1 MTPDAAMSVL
11 AGGLAGFA
19 TARILVA
26 VRTKAP
32 PARLMRTNINGQQV
46 PVVLGGPLA
55 LGSLTGMAL
64 VAMTGAVGW
73 GPGRAGSVAAG
84 IALLIVVLTLAGGLD
99 DRRGNEPDKGF
110 RGHLRAARGGRL
122 TGGLVKLGAGG
133 LAGLAAGALV
143 DGGVMVMV
151 VGAAVALGANL
162 VNLTDR
168 APGRAG
174 KVWLLVAVPLMVWG
188 DPGLAVAAAPLAG
201 ALFGCL
207 GADLGERGMLGDA
220 GANPVGFLAGVGAY
234 VAFPQWALVA
244 ALLGVLGLQVLA
256 ETVTLS
262 KVIASVPPLRGYDR
276 LGRVPEPRTSR
287 KSGDQ
292 P

>member
-122 TGGLVKLGAGG
+122 TGGLVKLVAGG

-188 DPGLAVAAAPLAG
+188 DPGWAVAAAPLAG

-220 GANPVGFLAGVGAY
+220 GANPLGA
-234 VAFPQWALVA
+234 
-244 ALLGVLGLQVLA
+244 VLGLGLAVSLPAAGVLVA
-256 ETVTLS
+256 V
-262 KVIASVPPLRGYDR
+262 VILLAGNLASEKWSFSRAIDRTPWLKAVDR
-276 LGRVPEPRTSR
+276 LGR
-287 KSGDQ
+287 K
-292 P
+292 

>member
-122 TGGLVKLGAGG
+122 TGGLVKLVAGG

-151 VGAAVALGANL
+151 VGAAVALGATL

-188 DPGLAVAAAPLAG
+188 DPGWAVAAAPLAG

-220 GANPVGFLAGVGAY
+220 GANPLGA
-234 VAFPQWALVA
+234 
-244 ALLGVLGLQVLA
+244 VLGLGLAVSLPAAGVLVA
-256 ETVTLS
+256 V
-262 KVIASVPPLRGYDR
+262 VILLAGNLASEKWSFSRAIDRTPWLKAVDR
-276 LGRVPEPRTSR
+276 LGR
-287 KSGDQ
+287 K
-292 P
+292 